1 MMSTFRCLEMHST
14 RRYKICICSV
24 IPGALESS
32 RNCKGFSIIF
42 PKILD
47 AIWRITKVRNFLISL
62 SIAFL
67 SPKILGFFFF
77 MKNSLTWEVT
87 CEKWAS
93 ENLRELMR

>member
-47 AIWRITKVRNFLISL
+47 AIGRITKVRNFLISL

-67 SPKILGFFFF
+67 SPKIFNTGIKKIQNWTKLSWHHF
-77 MKNSLTWEVT
+77 WQQQ
-87 CEKWAS
+87 
-93 ENLRELMR
+93 R